1 MFSSV
6 VLIFELIGTVAFS
19 VSGAMVGIRKKMDIF
34 GILILGLCTA
44 VGGGVIR
51 DLVLGNTPPVS
62 FVQPVYAAVAAISA
76 LITCLPF
83 VGSMIE
89 KRHGP
94 YDRLMLIMDSAG
106 LGIFTVVGVR
116 AAYVHVTDP
125 SLYLL
130 IFVGVITGVGGGI
143 LRDVLAGETPFIFSK
158 QFYACAS
165 IIGALV
171 CVIIWD
177 AGTHIA
183 TMQLQS
189 SPFQVAGEVLTSAD
203 QIHSIA
209 MAGGAFTVFV
219 LRLLAAHF
227 RWNLPRPWW
236 E

>member
-19 VSGAMVGIRKKMDIF
+19 ISGAMMGIRKRMDIF

-62 FVQPVYAAVAAISA
+62 FVQPIYAAVAALSA
-76 LITCLPF
+76 LLTCFHF

-116 AAYVHVTDP
+116 AAYIHVTQP

-143 LRDVLAGETPFIFSK
+143 LRDVLAGEAPYIFSK

-171 CVIIWD
+171 CVIIWN
-177 AGTHIA
+177 AGMRI
-183 TMQLQS
+183 
-189 SPFQVAGEVLTSAD
+189 VAGELQSVPAASGDFLSSAD
-203 QIHSIA
+203 QIHSLA
-209 MAGGAFTVFV
+209 MGAGALTVFV
-219 LRLLAAHF
+219 LRLLAARYH
-227 RWNLPRPWW
+227 WNLPRPWW

>member
-1 MFSSV
+1 
-6 VLIFELIGTVAFS
+6 
-19 VSGAMVGIRKKMDIF
+19 MDVF
-34 GILILGLCTA
+34 GIMILGLCTA

-62 FVQPVYAAVAAISA
+62 FVQPVYAAVAALSA
-76 LITCLPF
+76 LLTCFPF

-106 LGIFTVVGVR
+106 LGIFTVVGIR
-116 AAYVHVTDP
+116 AAYIHVDDP

-171 CVIIWD
+171 CVILWET
-177 AGTHIA
+177 GTRISA
-183 TMQLQS
+183 LQLQNIT
-189 SPFQVAGEVLTSAD
+189 SPVTGDILTSAD
-203 QIHSIA
+203 QFHSLA
-209 MAGGAFTVFV
+209 MAAGAFTVFV

>member
-1 MFSSV
+1 
-6 VLIFELIGTVAFS
+6 
-19 VSGAMVGIRKKMDIF
+19 
-34 GILILGLCTA
+34 
-44 VGGGVIR
+44 
-51 DLVLGNTPPVS
+51 
-62 FVQPVYAAVAAISA
+62 
-76 LITCLPF
+76 
-83 VGSMIE
+83 
-89 KRHGP
+89 
-94 YDRLMLIMDSAG
+94 MLIMGSAG

-183 TMQLQS
+183 TMQLHS